1 MIWSTGKKRMAFR
14 MEKLRTDGRKHMKN
28 KQNEY
33 NAPKTIKDW
42 QKLLNAYES
51 IINDYPNISERD
63 KIIIE
68 AEKIRE
74 KIKNMQNE
82 QKK

>member
-1 MIWSTGKKRMAFR
+1 
-14 MEKLRTDGRKHMKN
+14 MKN

-33 NAPKTIKDW
+33 NAPKTIEDW

-51 IINDYPNISERD
+51 IINDYPNISEKN
-63 KIIIE
+63 KIILE

-82 QKK
+82 QNK

>member
-1 MIWSTGKKRMAFR
+1 
-14 MEKLRTDGRKHMKN
+14 MKN

-33 NAPKTIKDW
+33 NAPKTIEDW
-42 QKLLNAYES
+42 QSLLSDHKKELK
-51 IINDYPNISERD
+51 DYPDITERD

>member
-1 MIWSTGKKRMAFR
+1 MAWSTGKKRMDFR
-14 MEKLRTDGRKHMKN
+14 MEELRTDGRKHMKN

-51 IINDYPNISERD
+51 IINDYPNISEKN

-74 KIKNMQNE
+74 KIKNMRE
-82 QKK
+82 I